1 LWTCRRITY
10 QNQVVPFGRPL
21 PTMLECVPD
30 LMPAGST
37 SSFRTTS
44 WTVVFAASVDS
55 SAEPD
60 GALSRLC
67 QIYWHPVYAF
77 IRRRGYDRDQAED
90 LTQGFFTQ
98 LLAKNYLLDADR
110 ERGRFRS
117 FLLTA
122 VKRFLANEW
131 DRSHAVKRGGGH
143 AAVSIDLVE
152 AERWY
157 APATVEAATP
167 ERLFERR
174 WALSLLEHVMDK
186 LRAEFDDTGRGGQF
200 ETLVVFLNRE
210 PHVGLPIASEVPRA
224 AQGRDHR
231 HCRRARP
238 DRRRDTVPS
247 GDVERLTRPL
257 GPAREVTNRTSSLKY
272 RIA

>member
-1 LWTCRRITY
+1 
-10 QNQVVPFGRPL
+10 
-21 PTMLECVPD
+21 MLECVPD

-210 PHVGLPIASEVPRA
+210 PGGDRYQTVAERLGVSSGALRTSVYRL
-224 AQGRDHR
+224 
-231 HCRRARP
+231 
-238 DRRRDTVPS
+238 RRRYRELLRAEITGTVDAPDQIDDEIRFLLATLS
-247 GDVERLTRPL
+247 G
-257 GPAREVTNRTSSLKY
+257 
-272 RIA
+272 